1 MRSTRAG
8 RPVRRADPVSL
19 GSKADAEMND
29 PTSGPRR
36 WYSGVTGY
44 QWLVLVI
51 ASAGW
56 VFDTFEGQVFNI
68 TRKQMLTELLA
79 KSGGPEAVSRWGDIL
94 LAVFL
99 VGGTTGGVLFG
110 SLADRYGRKPIMAV
124 TILVYSL
131 FSGMTAFA
139 TELWQVALLRFLV
152 ALGVGGEWSVAA
164 ALVAEVFPQR
174 ARAHAAGIF
183 HATSVLGTWLAALAG
198 LAVGSEWG
206 YAYLLG
212 GVPALLVV
220 RARGGGEEAERRGP
234 ARALEGRGGRPR
246 H

>member
-1 MRSTRAG
+1 MGPTRAG
-8 RPVRRADPVSL
+8 RSVRRAGPVSL

-79 KSGGPEAVSRWGDIL
+79 KSGGPEAVSRGGDIL

-183 HATSVLGTWLAALAG
+183 HGSSVMGTWIAALAG
-198 LAVGSEWG
+198 PAVGTHCRA
-206 YAYLLG
+206 AYFI
-212 GVPALLVV
+212 GVIPALLVLAV
-220 RARGGGEEAERRGP
+220 RVGIREPERWQRAEAAG
-234 ARALEGRGGRPR
+234 
-246 H
+246 

>member
-19 GSKADAEMND
+19 GSKAEAEMND

-79 KSGGPEAVSRWGDIL
+79 KSGGPGAVSRWGDIL

-110 SLADRYGRKPIMAV
+110 SLADRFGRKPIMAGP
-124 TILVYSL
+124 LLGLSL
-131 FSGMTAFA
+131 FSGVTAVA
-139 TELWQVALLRFLV
+139 TQLWAGR
-152 ALGVGGEWSVAA
+152 
-164 ALVAEVFPQR
+164 VFR
-174 ARAHAAGIF
+174 
-183 HATSVLGTWLAALAG
+183 
-198 LAVGSEWG
+198 
-206 YAYLLG
+206 
-212 GVPALLVV
+212 
-220 RARGGGEEAERRGP
+220 
-234 ARALEGRGGRPR
+234 
-246 H
+246 